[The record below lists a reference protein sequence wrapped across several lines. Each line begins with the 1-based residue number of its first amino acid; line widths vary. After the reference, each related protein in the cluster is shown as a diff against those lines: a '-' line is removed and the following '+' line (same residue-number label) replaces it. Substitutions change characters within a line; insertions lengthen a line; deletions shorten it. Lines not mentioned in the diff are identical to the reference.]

1 MKRSKLTAALL
12 CAASVLATMQAANA
26 QSGQTADNGS
36 VEQVTV
42 TGSRVISDI
51 TNSPTPL
58 TVVSTDQLAATTPS
72 NIPDALNKLPVFLGS
87 QSGRNIN
94 NASSNSAGNVLN
106 LRNFGVQRTL
116 VLLDG
121 HRVAQSNANGT
132 VDVDNLPQMLMERVD
147 VVTGGASAVYGS
159 DAVTGVVNFVLNK
172 NFDGVKYEAGAGT
185 NNEGYG
191 SQYKAGVAYGTDL
204 FGGRGHFEASVHYF
218 HQDQILMNDMPYAK
232 NGQAWAQAGA
242 GTAASPRIPMCSLAV

>member
-1 MKRSKLTAALL
+1 MAIEISYTSQRPFQHCHLCDAPLICCERVVSTRQTEDQARTQMRAKTGFEEDKMTRSKLTVALL
-12 CAASVLATMQAANA
+12 CAASVLATVQAASA
-26 QSGQTADNGS
+26 QSSQTADNGN

-58 TVVSTDQLAATTPS
+58 TVVSTEELAATTPS

-94 NASSNSAGNVLN
+94 NASSNSVGNVLN

-132 VDVDNLPQMLMERVD
+132 VDVDNLPQMLMQRVD

-172 NFDGVKYEAGAGT
+172 NFDGVKYEAG
-185 NNEGYG
+185 
-191 SQYKAGVAYGTDL
+191 V
-204 FGGRGHFEASVHYF
+204 
-218 HQDQILMNDMPYAK
+218 
-232 NGQAWAQAGA
+232 
-242 GTAASPRIPMCSLAV
+242 